1 MKPFLLSVSLLF
13 IIGLFYGCSS
23 NDEIDI
29 KDRNILG
36 YWESTEIFE
45 RRGGLLFTAD
55 GKVKWWELQ
64 PTFDTKSKKI
74 DEVYSESL
82 WGYFW
87 FEDNGAVH
95 MQKRPKDSAPN
106 PDELYYK
113 IVSLTSDCMVIRTFG
128 GIMGTPL
135 KDGYDRTYRKLLSH

>member
-1 MKPFLLSVSLLF
+1 M
-13 IIGLFYGCSS
+13 
-23 NDEIDI
+23 
-29 KDRNILG
+29 
-36 YWESTEIFE
+36 
-45 RRGGLLFTAD
+45 FTAD

-87 FEDNGAVH
+87 FEDNGALY

-113 IVSLTSDCMVIRTFG
+113 VVSLTSDRMVIRTFG

-135 KDGYDRTYRKLLSH
+135 KDGYDHTYRKLLSH